1 MTNGHRSSAFSYV
14 KKNLQSFQ
22 DQFFSLETKD
32 SSAFLT
38 IEDARHFR
46 QTIASETDLIN
57 YNHQLAFQTGQQM
70 SLL

>member
-1 MTNGHRSSAFSYV
+1 MTNGHRSSTFLYV